1 MQHVNLSIKRPPP
14 TKEQIDRE
22 SAEAMEKAFAKRLQE
37 TKNKELLTN
46 TMVKSAQMVIKD
58 NDSVQM
64 YFYADSEK
72 KNEISK

>member
-1 MQHVNLSIKRPPP
+1 MQHINLSIKRPP

-22 SAEAMEKAFAKRLQE
+22 SAEAVEKAFAKRLQE